1 MLYLINTISD
11 VAQQTFK
18 TCFSPRSYL
27 RGNTLTNELTLHLI
41 PFDHIEQIND
51 YNQCKTALDKMN
63 VQAYLHFDDISF
75 PRPADPKIYF
85 KYEFNTPI
93 DVVFPVS
100 DVDYNYILDKP
111 TAVFEL
117 RYDISY
123 VIVNGSV
130 SIVEHTKY
138 NGTGCFATIAMM
150 YEMYDGI
157 DILANPNNCQVDFA
171 ANIAVSFD
179 YTMSGTNKQLPI
191 YACTSNC
198 VEGEYNATTVNFQD
212 IKLYRVKKT
221 DAIASKLMDFYTAF
235 VANRLIKMS
244 LNLRFVTNGVQSTI
258 TQFIN
263 NKTAKDTLG
272 CVANDLRT
280 PTYYGLTLYALLNP
294 NGLVFQIRDSL
305 INKMNCDIG
314 NTSQVKLDHYMKEGV
329 KVDRRQLTTPIDK
342 YNEQIGL
349 QLESDDAYQE
359 FRKIVTVNTYSLI
372 VISFQDSNGLIIY
385 ELCTYYQSFLG
396 CFTKQALHIYQD
408 KQCLRVTFDP
418 LPLCRVQYLTTT
430 NRNSISL
437 YYQEGF
443 VNKPVGQYN
452 LQIAMNYSDTYQE
465 MCYTCDQ
472 FDLTQ
477 SYVSNTCQQNQ
488 KLFQQKL
495 TNSKILLVYTS
506 SYEQILSDYIITEY
520 QTGIWTPLIITAVLL
535 LLLIIIAVALI
546 YKNSMK

>member
-1 MLYLINTISD
+1 MLYLINTFSD

-18 TCFSPRSYL
+18 TCFSPKSFL

-41 PFDHIEQIND
+41 PFDHIDQINN

-100 DVDYNYILDKP
+100 DADYNSILDKP

-157 DILANPNNCQVDFA
+157 DILTSPNNCQVDFS
-171 ANIAVSFD
+171 ANIALSFD
-179 YTMSGTNKQLPI
+179 YTISGMNKQLPI
-191 YACTSNC
+191 YACTINC

-212 IKLYRVKKT
+212 ITLYRVKKT
-221 DAIASKLMDFYTAF
+221 DAIAARLMDFYTAF

-294 NGLVFQIRDSL
+294 EGLVIQVRDSL
-305 INKMNCDIG
+305 INKMNCNIG

-329 KVDRRQLTTPIDK
+329 KVDRRQLTTPIDI

-349 QLESDDAYQE
+349 SLPSDDAYQQ
-359 FRKIVTVNTYSLI
+359 FRKIVTVDTYSLI
-372 VISFQDSNGLIIY
+372 VISFQDANGRIIY

-396 CFTKQALHIYQD
+396 CFTKSSLHIYQD
-408 KQCLRVTFDP
+408 KQCYRVTFDP
-418 LPLCRVQYLTTT
+418 LPLCRSQYLNTT

-437 YYQEGF
+437 YYQEGLIY
-443 VNKPVGQYN
+443 KPVGQYN
-452 LQIAMNYSDTYQE
+452 LQIAMNYMDTYQE
-465 MCYTCDQ
+465 MCYSCEQ
-472 FDLTQ
+472 FDPTK
-477 SYVSNTCQQNQ
+477 SYVNSTCQQNQ
-488 KLFQQKL
+488 KQFQQKL

-506 SYEQILSDYIITEY
+506 QYEQILSNYIITEY
-520 QTGIWTPLIITAVLL
+520 QTGIWTPLIVTTVLL
-535 LLLIIIAVALI
+535 LFLIVIAVSLI
-546 YKNSMK
+546 YKNSLK